1 MKTNARYIITTLGV
15 GVGLFTVGATANALA
30 TDNTAAPAPIGSA
43 VVLPSASADPSASP
57 TLVEVEYAEGS
68 DASPTLVVLPD
79 TGWSTGPGSAGDD
92 DADDDSSDDN
102 GVDDDSADDG
112 ADDHGTDDSVDD
124 STDDSNDD

>member
-1 MKTNARYIITTLGV
+1 MKTNARYIITTLGI
-15 GVGLFTVGATANALA
+15 GAGLFTVGATANALA

-79 TGWSTGPGSAGDD
+79 TGWSTGPATGPGSVGDD
-92 DADDDSSDDN
+92 DGDDRD
-102 GVDDDSADDG
+102 
-112 ADDHGTDDSVDD
+112 DDHGTDDSVDD
-124 STDDSNDD
+124 STDDSVDDSNDD